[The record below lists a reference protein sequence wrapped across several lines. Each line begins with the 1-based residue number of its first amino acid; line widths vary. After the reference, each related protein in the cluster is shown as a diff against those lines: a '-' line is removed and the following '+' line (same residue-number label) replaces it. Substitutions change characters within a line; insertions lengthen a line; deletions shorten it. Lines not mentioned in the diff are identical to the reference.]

1 MLIRAELI
9 QLIGRQYPHLKNL
22 HFSLLA
28 YQNRQRLKKCQIR
41 DQLNKD
47 SHEIKLLKV
56 PLVQWKPPVLA
67 IQPRVTWNVSSRN
80 SVSLTRTWWIATSLC
95 LTSCHHK
102 GNLQLI
108 LQNRTTIRI
117 TIRSLWKPL
126 LSKWKT
132 RCSCRER
139 KEQTFQ
145 WYHLWRKLSLS
156 KRDNGRQP
164 LSILPR

>member
-1 MLIRAELI
+1 MELI
-9 QLIGRQYPHLKNL
+9 QLTALQFPHLKSLLFNL
-22 HFSLLA
+22 HA
-28 YQNRQRLKKCQIR
+28 YQNRLRLKKCLIK

-56 PLVQWKPPVLA
+56 PLVQLKPPVLA
-67 IQPRVTWNVSSRN
+67 TQPRVIWDVSSRN
-80 SVSLTRTWWIATSLC
+80 SARLTRTWWIATSLC

-108 LQNRTTIRI
+108 PQNRTTIRI
-117 TIRSLWKPL
+117 IIRTLRKPL

-139 KEQTFQ
+139 KEQTSQ
-145 WYHLWRKLSLS
+145 WYHQWRKL
-156 KRDNGRQP
+156 
-164 LSILPR
+164 